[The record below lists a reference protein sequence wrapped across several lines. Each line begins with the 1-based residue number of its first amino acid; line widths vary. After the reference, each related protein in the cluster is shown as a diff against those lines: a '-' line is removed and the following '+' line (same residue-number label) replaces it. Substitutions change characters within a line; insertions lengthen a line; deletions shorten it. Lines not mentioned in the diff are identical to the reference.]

1 MVYIRTIDE
10 EVFTFDNDNTAKQ
23 WLVRN
28 ISENYSLDELVN
40 IFEDVYSLGDAY
52 HITAE
57 QLEEEMNNETMEQD
71 MVFN

>member
-40 IFEDVYSLGDAY
+40 IFEDAY
-52 HITAE
+52 HVTAE